1 MIDGVFRSILSML
14 NIDPVEA
21 GDMARKVVND
31 VQSIDTRLARIENAL
46 GISTENEGAI
56 HGDDFTNG
64 LAGDAGDGS

>member
-21 GDMARKVVND
+21 GDMARKVVTD
-31 VQSIDTRLARIENAL
+31 VQSIDARLARIEKAL
-46 GISTENEGAI
+46 GIPTENEGAI

-64 LAGDAGDGS
+64 LADDVSNGS